1 MGIHWTQLRD
11 AAACFALA
19 AAGFAVSRHW
29 RTNPNLPALYR
40 RWLTTLGVLAAIAGT
55 ASLLTS

>member
-11 AAACFALA
+11 AAACFSLTG
-19 AAGFAVSRHW
+19 AGFAVSRHW
-29 RTNPNLPALYR
+29 RADADMPALYR
-40 RWLTTLGVLAAIAGT
+40 RWLTTLDVLAAIAGT